1 MNFDPYYLAM
11 TQMGNARPQTQE
23 LGGLSPVFQNI
34 AAQQA
39 NQNAAMQQAQGLT
52 QAAGQTG
59 QGGGMNPMAMAAMLR
74 GKPKGDNSML
84 GARMDMALNSQASPY
99 LKDQVSQLGSST
111 SNPFSNYNMGTG
123 GFGNYGE

>member
-1 MNFDPYYLAM
+1 MDNNYFSNVGSYMQPVDPNELARL
-11 TQMGNARPQTQE
+11 N
-23 LGGLSPVFQNI
+23 PVFQNI
-34 AAQQA
+34 GTQQA
-39 NQNAAMQQAQGLT
+39 NQNAAMQQGMGLT

-59 QGGGMNPMAMAAMLR
+59 QGGGMNPMMMAQMLR
-74 GKPKGDNSML
+74 KKPQGDNSML
-84 GARMDMALNSQASPY
+84 GARIDMALNSQASPY